1 MKNKIQ
7 WRHYLV
13 IFLPAFMLF
22 ASCAYKERVLPI
34 DLPLSAEN
42 RVTIN
47 GLHISAISFENQ
59 QSAKKAFGFN
69 IRKAGLLPIQLA
81 FQNEGNE
88 TVTLIPEQTFLVD
101 TKNRA
106 WPINSLERTYKR
118 VEDYYRV
125 NETFSG
131 AAKPA
136 FLLGAAGAVVGL
148 AVGIVTGE
156 DLGEA
161 AGKGAAIG
169 AAAGAIGG
177 GTDSYQN
184 AKTKIND
191 DLYEKSL
198 ENKEILPNQIAY
210 GTLFFPGFPDEARGG
225 SHLKITLS
233 FGDKTQAAT
242 IDLSAYLE

>member
-1 MKNKIQ
+1 MKNKTQ

-22 ASCAYKERVLPI
+22 ASCTYKERVLPI
-34 DLPLSAEN
+34 NLPLNAEN

-47 GLHISAISFENQ
+47 GLHISAISFENKE
-59 QSAKKAFGFN
+59 SAKKAFGFDV
-69 IRKAGLLPIQLA
+69 RKAGLLPVQIA
-81 FQNEGNE
+81 FQNEGEE
-88 TVTLIPEQTFLVD
+88 TVTIIPEQTFLID

-125 NETFSG
+125 NETIAG
-131 AAKPA
+131 AGEPA
-136 FLLGAAGAVVGL
+136 LLLGAAGAVVGL
-148 AVGIVTGE
+148 AIGIVTGE
-156 DLGEA
+156 DLGES

-169 AAAGAIGG
+169 GAAGAIMG

-184 AKTKIND
+184 AKRKIND

-198 ENKEILPNQIAY
+198 ENKEILPTQIAY
-210 GTLFFPGFPDEARGG
+210 GALFFPGFPDEAHGA

-233 FGDKTQAAT
+233 FGEKTQAAT
-242 IDLSAYLE
+242 IDLLSYLE

>member
-1 MKNKIQ
+1 MKNKSR

-13 IFLPAFMLF
+13 IFLPVLMLF

-34 DLPLSAEN
+34 NLPLSAEN

-47 GLHISAISFENQ
+47 GLHISAISFENK
-59 QSAKKAFGFN
+59 QSAKKAFGFD
-69 IRKAGLLPIQLA
+69 IRKAGLLPVQIV
-81 FQNEGNE
+81 FQNEGEE

-118 VEDYYRV
+118 VEDYYRIS
-125 NETFSG
+125 ETLSG

-156 DLGEA
+156 DLGES

-169 AAAGAIGG
+169 AAVGAISGG
-177 GTDSYQN
+177 VDSYQN
-184 AKTKIND
+184 AKKKIND

-210 GTLFFPGFPDEARGG
+210 GALFFPGFPDEAHGA

-233 FGDKTQAAT
+233 FGDKIQAAT
-242 IDLSAYLE
+242 IDLLAYTE